1 MSFQNDY
8 AALAIQATARRL
20 NWTAEDLKH
29 CGSVI
34 YGRPSHRIAMQQ
46 KIALKMALAECD
58 RVYAE
63 LSSRPRRKHK
73 RNMPLINLR
82 AGKKHDQ

>member
-1 MSFQNDY
+1 MSYRPDK
-8 AALAIQATARRL
+8 AEIAIQAAARRL
-20 NWTAEDLKH
+20 NWTAEDFKH
-29 CGSVI
+29 CGSTV

-63 LSSRPRRKHK
+63 LSS
-73 RNMPLINLR
+73 
-82 AGKKHDQ
+82 

>member
-1 MSFQNDY
+1 MSFRNDY
-8 AALAIQATARRL
+8 AALAVQAAARRL
-20 NWTAEDLKH
+20 NWTAEELKH

-34 YGRPSHRIAMQQ
+34 YGRPSRRLAMQQ
-46 KIALKMALAECD
+46 KIALKIAIAECD

-63 LSSRPRRKHK
+63 LSNRPRRNHK